1 MINNESLLNKLSM
14 SGLILT
20 FISITIFL
28 IYFNVFHYEISVY
41 GSYPIYFWVFLIL
54 IELIGIQILII
65 ELINNKKTNHSII
78 GILLIYFVNLLI
90 LLIPLKYYFY
100 GMDDSISHAGYIK
113 DILISGNS
121 GVGDFYPLS
130 HIWVSVVSMLSNLN
144 YLKVILL
151 AVPIFYSVYIMGIL
165 LLSKKITTDENK
177 RIFIIIFSIIFP
189 VGIYTSQFYPI
200 GLAIFYIPLIL
211 YLFLNKNKIQ
221 YSFLF
226 VLFCFFA
233 VFLHPL
239 ISLFLILTLV
249 VYGVSTLLYSR
260 FNGIKTE
267 KFKLSYVLN
276 SILILV
282 VTLIT
287 WMGSFWIFG
296 AKIRSLLD
304 WITGE
309 AQNSYIQSYGQAVAK
324 THFSIYD
331 TIYLTIKI
339 YGPFFIY
346 FVLFIFA
353 FMYIVR
359 KLVKNKKVSK
369 EQIFFLLLTII
380 FGMIAVSFFVT
391 GFNLASNPIRI
402 FAMLSITSSILSAL
416 VYYEIISL
424 KPKRIKFL
432 IIQVLSLILVF
443 SMILGVFNIHPS
455 PITNYP
461 SSDVSKAEY
470 VGAEWLVTKSNL
482 TSKIYSVSS
491 EFADRMRD
499 SVLGFEMGSKGSN
512 GHLPPHFGYENYS
525 SINNSVN
532 QSSFIAITAYD
543 KAYYGKIWTTQGS
556 FNLSDF
562 MKLNEDYSSNHVYTD
577 GEFEVWYV
585 K

>member
-28 IYFNVFHYEISVY
+28 MYFNVSNYEISVY

-90 LLIPLKYYFY
+90 LLVPLKYYFY

-121 GVGDFYPLS
+121 GISDFYPLS
-130 HIWVSVVSMLSNLN
+130 HIWVVIVSIISNLS
-144 YLKVILL
+144 YLKIILL
-151 AVPIFYSVYIMGIL
+151 AVPLFYSVYIIGIF

-177 RIFIIIFSIIFP
+177 RNFILIFSTIFP

-200 GLAIFYIPLIL
+200 GLGIFCIPLIL
-211 YLFLNKNKIQ
+211 YLFLKKDKIQ

-226 VLFCFFA
+226 VLICFFA

-239 ISLFLILTLV
+239 ISVFLILALAT
-249 VYGVSTLLYSR
+249 YGASSFLYLKFNKIESGKFR
-260 FNGIKTE
+260 F
-267 KFKLSYVLN
+267 SYITN
-276 SILILV
+276 SILLLI
-282 VTLIT
+282 VTLIA

-296 AKIRSLLD
+296 AKIQSLVY

-324 THFSIYD
+324 THFSIFE
-331 TIYLTIKI
+331 TIYLATKI

-346 FVLFIFA
+346 FALFIIA
-353 FMYIVR
+353 FIYIIH

-380 FGMIAVSFFVT
+380 FGVIAVFFLVT
-391 GFNLASNPIRI
+391 GFNLASNPVRI

-416 VYYEIISL
+416 VYYEIVAL
-424 KPKRIKFL
+424 RPKRIKFL
-432 IIQVLSLILVF
+432 IIQLLSLILVF
-443 SMILGVFNIHPS
+443 SMILGIFNIHPS

-470 VGAEWLVTKSNL
+470 TGGEWLVTKSNL
-482 TSKIYSVSS
+482 TNKIFPVSS

-499 SVLGFEMGSKGSN
+499 GTLGFEMGSKGSV
-512 GHLPPHFGYENYS
+512 GHPPSHFGYENYS
-525 SINNSVN
+525 SINSSMN
-532 QSSFIAITAYD
+532 QSSLIAVTAYD

-556 FNLSDF
+556 FNLNDF
-562 MKLNEDYSSNHVYTD
+562 NKLKDDYNCNYIYTD
-577 GEFEVWYV
+577 GEFQVWYV